1 MCEANDDDLCI
12 PRSAMYKLVKELGR
26 FIEGMGRFLN
36 EFFF

>member
-26 FIEGMGRFLN
+26 FIEGMGV
-36 EFFF
+36 FFK